1 MPFIRL
7 VALLEHR
14 SEILYEKGAEERKSI
29 SSKADNAN
37 YRDHREDYRA
47 KVTSL
52 VAMGLSGGTPDNH
65 TRGRVCS
72 PIPTAAALIG
82 QQPVKLSTFPRSFR
96 NCLLTISLASF
107 ALVSTLPA
115 APPTPLESPG
125 AAPVPAGTHSLK
137 KTVPVESVGD
147 SVAAR
152 HVGFEVVPGKDPN
165 GWSFII
171 EPYLWGLGVDGTV
184 GVKRFDTHVDYNP
197 VTVVKHLDWGIMAE
211 GEIRK
216 GKWGILGDGFFAQLS
231 ASGSPPGPLYH
242 HANIKLQQ
250 GMVELALAYRIIDD
264 RRGFVDIYAGA
275 RYNYFGIDVDASI
288 DQAGVQEV
296 SDAAARRIFGAVGAR
311 VQGAV
316 SAEVQRLQTESGN
329 EEAILEDDARNRLA
343 RDLESDLQARLRR
356 ELASSRPLRGAVRT
370 EDILR
375 IAKGVRG
382 EYRAF
387 LDAVLDERLAQD
399 RARLD
404 TREADEVPKARARV
418 AQAEKRLSKALSQE
432 LENRLPTS
440 RSGDQ
445 WWVDPIIGLRT
456 QINFT
461 RWLFL
466 ALQGDVGGFGAGSQ
480 IAWFA
485 SGSIGFNLTRHIFLE
500 TGYRYFYMDYTKN
513 GLIYDAAQSDSSRE
527 LA

>member
-1 MPFIRL
+1 MELFHAIIRL
-7 VALLEHR
+7 VAFL
-14 SEILYEKGAEERKSI
+14 
-29 SSKADNAN
+29 
-37 YRDHREDYRA
+37 
-47 KVTSL
+47 
-52 VAMGLSGGTPDNH
+52 
-65 TRGRVCS
+65 
-72 PIPTAAALIG
+72 
-82 QQPVKLSTFPRSFR
+82 
-96 NCLLTISLASF
+96 ISL
-107 ALVSTLPA
+107 ALVSTLHGRLA
-115 APPTPLESPG
+115 EVRRKSCADACSAGSP
-125 AAPVPAGTHSLK
+125 HSLK
-137 KTVPVESVGD
+137 ESVPVESLGD
-147 SVAAR
+147 SVVAR
-152 HVGFEVVPGKDPN
+152 HTGFEVVPGKDPN

-184 GVKRFDTHVDYNP
+184 GLKRFDTHVDYNP
-197 VTVVKHLDWGIMAE
+197 LTVVKHLDWGIMAE
-211 GEIRK
+211 GEVRK

-231 ASGSPPGPLYH
+231 ASGDPPGPLYNN
-242 HANIKLQQ
+242 ANIKLQQ

-275 RYNYFGIDVDASI
+275 RYNYFGIDVDASV
-288 DQAGVQEV
+288 DNAGIQRV
-296 SDAAARRIFGAVGAR
+296 SDDAAQRIFGAVGAR

-316 SAEVQRLQTESGN
+316 SAEVQKLRVESGS
-329 EEAILEDDARNRLA
+329 EEAILEADARNRLA

-356 ELASSRPLRGAVRT
+356 ELDSSHPLREAVRT

-387 LDAVLDERLAQD
+387 LDAVLDERLAQE

-404 TREADEVPKARARV
+404 AAEANEVTKAKARV

-440 RSGDQ
+440 KSGNQ

-466 ALQGDVGGFGAGSQ
+466 ALQGDVGGFGAGSE

-485 SGSIGFNLTRHIFLE
+485 SGSIGVNFTRNLFAE
-500 TGYRYFYMDYTKN
+500 MGYRYFYMDYVKN
-513 GLIYDAAQSDSSRE
+513 GLIYDAAQSG
-527 LA
+527 LFMGVGVKF

>member
-7 VALLEHR
+7 VAFL
-14 SEILYEKGAEERKSI
+14 A
-29 SSKADNAN
+29 
-37 YRDHREDYRA
+37 
-47 KVTSL
+47 
-52 VAMGLSGGTPDNH
+52 GL
-65 TRGRVCS
+65 
-72 PIPTAAALIG
+72 
-82 QQPVKLSTFPRSFR
+82 
-96 NCLLTISLASF
+96 
-107 ALVSTLPA
+107 ALVSALHA
-115 APPTPLESPG
+115 ASPTPAENP
-125 AAPVPAGTHSLK
+125 APTPAPAGSPHSLK
-137 KTVPVESVGD
+137 ESVPVESLGD
-147 SVAAR
+147 SVVAR
-152 HVGFEVVPGKDPN
+152 HTGFEVVPGKDPN

-184 GVKRFDTHVDYNP
+184 GLKRFDTHVDYNP

-211 GEIRK
+211 GEVRK

-288 DQAGVQEV
+288 DNAGIQRV
-296 SDAAARRIFGAVGAR
+296 SDDATQRIFGAVGAR
-311 VQGAV
+311 VQRAV
-316 SAEVQRLQTESGN
+316 SAEAQKLRGEFGN
-329 EEAILEDDARNRLA
+329 EEAILEADARNRLA

-356 ELASSRPLRGAVRT
+356 ELASSRPLREAVRT

-382 EYRAF
+382 EFRAF
-387 LDAVLDERLAQD
+387 VDAVLAERLAQE

-404 TREADEVPKARARV
+404 AAEANEVTKAKARV
-418 AQAEKRLSKALSQE
+418 AQAEKRLSKAVSQE

-466 ALQGDVGGFGAGSQ
+466 ALQGDVGGFGAGSE

-485 SGSIGFNLTRHIFLE
+485 SGSIGVNFTRNLFAE
-500 TGYRYFYMDYTKN
+500 MGYRYFYMDYVKN
-513 GLIYDAAQSDSSRE
+513 GLIYDAAQSG
-527 LA
+527 LFMGVGVKF

>member
-1 MPFIRL
+1 MAFTNSRSSARL
-7 VALLEHR
+7 KHEQEQKLFHAIHPACCLPDQSR
-14 SEILYEKGAEERKSI
+14 AGCNFAWAASPMSAENP
-29 SSKADNAN
+29 AP
-37 YRDHREDYRA
+37 
-47 KVTSL
+47 TS
-52 VAMGLSGGTPDNH
+52 A
-65 TRGRVCS
+65 
-72 PIPTAAALIG
+72 
-82 QQPVKLSTFPRSFR
+82 
-96 NCLLTISLASF
+96 
-107 ALVSTLPA
+107 
-115 APPTPLESPG
+115 
-125 AAPVPAGTHSLK
+125 PAGSPHSLK
-137 KTVPVESVGD
+137 ETVPVESLGD
-147 SVAAR
+147 SILAR
-152 HVGFEVVPGKDPN
+152 HTGFEVVPGKDPN

-197 VTVVKHLDWGIMAE
+197 LTVVKHLDWGIMAE
-211 GEIRK
+211 GEVRK

-231 ASGSPPGPLYH
+231 ASGDPPGPLYNN
-242 HANIKLQQ
+242 ANIKLQQ

-275 RYNYFGIDVDASI
+275 RYNYFGIDVDASV
-288 DQAGVQEV
+288 DNAGIQRV
-296 SDAAARRIFGAVGAR
+296 SDDAARRIFGAVGTR

-316 SAEVQRLQTESGN
+316 SAEVQKLRVESGS
-329 EEAILEDDARNRLA
+329 EEAILEADARNRLA

-356 ELASSRPLRGAVRT
+356 ELDSSHPLREAVRT

-404 TREADEVPKARARV
+404 AAEANEVTKAKARV

-440 RSGDQ
+440 KSGNQ

-466 ALQGDVGGFGAGSQ
+466 ALQGDVGGFGAGSE

-485 SGSIGFNLTRHIFLE
+485 SGSIGVNFTRNLFAE
-500 TGYRYFYMDYTKN
+500 MGYRYFYMDYVKN
-513 GLIYDAAQSDSSRE
+513 GLIYDAAQSG
-527 LA
+527 LFMGVGVKF

>member
-7 VALLEHR
+7 VAFL
-14 SEILYEKGAEERKSI
+14 A
-29 SSKADNAN
+29 
-37 YRDHREDYRA
+37 
-47 KVTSL
+47 
-52 VAMGLSGGTPDNH
+52 GL
-65 TRGRVCS
+65 
-72 PIPTAAALIG
+72 
-82 QQPVKLSTFPRSFR
+82 
-96 NCLLTISLASF
+96 
-107 ALVSTLPA
+107 ALVSALHAASPKPAENPATAPA
-115 APPTPLESPG
+115 AAGSP
-125 AAPVPAGTHSLK
+125 HSLK
-137 KTVPVESVGD
+137 ESVPVESLGD
-147 SVAAR
+147 SVVAR
-152 HVGFEVVPGKDPN
+152 HTGFEVVPGKDPN

-197 VTVVKHLDWGIMAE
+197 LTVVKHLDWAIMAE
-211 GEIRK
+211 GEVRK

-231 ASGSPPGPLYH
+231 ASGDPPGPLYNN
-242 HANIKLQQ
+242 ANIKLQQ

-288 DQAGVQEV
+288 DKAGIQRV
-296 SDAAARRIFGAVGAR
+296 SDDATRRIFGAVGAR
-311 VQGAV
+311 VQRAV
-316 SAEVQRLQTESGN
+316 SAEVQKLRVEFGN

-356 ELASSRPLRGAVRT
+356 ELASSHPLREAVRT

-404 TREADEVPKARARV
+404 AAEANEVTKAKARV

-440 RSGDQ
+440 KSGDQ

-485 SGSIGFNLTRHIFLE
+485 SGSIGINFTRHIFME
-500 TGYRYFYMDYTKN
+500 TGYRYFYMDYVKN
-513 GLIYDAAQSDSSRE
+513 GLIYDAAQSGFFTGVGVKF
-527 LA
+527 

>member
-1 MPFIRL
+1 MITSMRNYTMGEHKRSWTMQSFRL
-7 VALLEHR
+7 VGLLT
-14 SEILYEKGAEERKSI
+14 SI
-29 SSKADNAN
+29 A
-37 YRDHREDYRA
+37 
-47 KVTSL
+47 L
-52 VAMGLSGGTPDNH
+52 VAAS
-65 TRGRVCS
+65 RGAS
-72 PIPTAAALIG
+72 PVSAENPAPTSAATG
-82 QQPVKLSTFPRSFR
+82 RKF
-96 NCLLTISLASF
+96 
-107 ALVSTLPA
+107 
-115 APPTPLESPG
+115 
-125 AAPVPAGTHSLK
+125 SLK
-137 KTVPVESVGD
+137 EPVPVEAPGD
-147 SVAAR
+147 SIPVR
-152 HVGFEVVPGKDPN
+152 HTGFEVVPGKDPN
-165 GWSFII
+165 GWAFIL

-197 VTVVKHLDWGIMAE
+197 VTVVKHLDWGIMAK
-211 GEIRK
+211 GEVRK

-231 ASGSPPGPLYH
+231 ASGDPPGPLYNN
-242 HANIKLQQ
+242 ANIKLQQ

-288 DQAGVQEV
+288 DEAGVQEV
-296 SDAAARRIFGAVGAR
+296 SDAAARRIFGAIDAR

-316 SAEVQRLQTESGN
+316 NAEVQKLRGEFGN
-329 EEAILEDDARNRLA
+329 EEAILEADARNRLA

-356 ELASSRPLRGAVRT
+356 ELAGSRPLREAVRT

-375 IAKGVRG
+375 IAKEVRG

-399 RARLD
+399 RARL
-404 TREADEVPKARARV
+404 EAADANAVSKARARV

-485 SGSIGFNLTRHIFLE
+485 SGSIGINFTRHIFLE
-500 TGYRYFYMDYTKN
+500 TGYRYFYMDYVKN
-513 GLIYDAAQSDSSRE
+513 GLTYDAAQAG
-527 LA
+527 LFTGVGVKF